1 LGLGL
6 AQLGIELG
14 QVTTSWAGMGRREDK
29 KSDGVDFGAIGD
41 LYRRRALSD
50 GICPRWWWLL
60 RTG

>member
-50 GICPRWWWLL
+50 GICPRW
-60 RTG
+60 